1 MENKKDMAALA
12 EELNQEITGKMN
24 LTEGDVVEAVELE
37 MTPEKMR
44 AYAALF
50 PREMVE
56 KSLVRFIG
64 GLVLRFFGESD
75 SKRGY
80 VLLDRAEAGDDAA
93 RKILS
98 GVEVL
103 AGIIACDLKGEEYDW
118 GDDEG

>member
-1 MENKKDMAALA
+1 MENEKDMDALA
-12 EELNQEITGKMN
+12 EELIQEITGKMN
-24 LTEGDVVEAVELE
+24 PTEGDVVEAVELR

-75 SKRGY
+75 SERGY
-80 VLLDRAEAGDDAA
+80 VLLDRAEAGDDTA
-93 RKILS
+93 RKIIS

-103 AGIIACDLKGEEYDW
+103 AGIVACDLKGEEYDW

>member
-1 MENKKDMAALA
+1 MESEKDMAALA
-12 EELNQEITGKMN
+12 EELIREITGKMN
-24 LTEGDVVEAVELE
+24 PTEGDVVEAVELK

-50 PREMVE
+50 PREMVRT
-56 KSLVRFIG
+56 SLSRFIG

-75 SKRGY
+75 TKRGY

-93 RKILS
+93 RNILYC
-98 GVEVL
+98 VELIADV
-103 AGIIACDLKGEEYDW
+103 IACDLKGEEYDL